1 MANITMANKT
11 NNPIW
16 SKGAMAFMMDFSTTC
31 KPKFI
36 TFDQLYV
43 GFEKISMPLT
53 SLKLC

>member
-1 MANITMANKT
+1 
-11 NNPIW
+11 
-16 SKGAMAFMMDFSTTC
+16 MAFMMDFSTTC
-31 KPKFI
+31 KPKLI